1 MAVRSDWAPLATIL
15 SKALLHVAAPV
26 LLVLLVLLGALVQA
40 EAEAERKGLATRL
53 GPADGLPPMLVGDG
67 TRLRQMRVNLLAN
80 AVKDTVSGQ
89 VLLQVRLAASRSA
102 GHCQL
107 RFAVIDTGP
116 GIDESH
122 QQRLF
127 EPFERAAEPCGV
139 AAQDVG
145 LSLSIVKQL
154 VTLMGGRLA
163 LDSAPGQGSG
173 FRFELDLGLQLGPD
187 PHQAE
192 DPAALAML
200 GRQAA
205 PGPQLT

>member
-53 GPADGLPPMLVGDG
+53 GLADGLPPMLVGDG

-89 VLLQVRLAASRSA
+89 VPLQVLLQVRPAASPSA

-127 EPFERAAEPCGV
+127 EPFERGAEPRGV
-139 AAQDVG
+139 AAQGVG

-154 VTLMGGRLA
+154 VTLMGGRPVAVTGRL
-163 LDSAPGQGSG
+163 
-173 FRFELDLGLQLGPD
+173 F
-187 PHQAE
+187 
-192 DPAALAML
+192 
-200 GRQAA
+200 GRQLQEQASVWREVGVQRQQRAA
-205 PGPQLT
+205 NGARV